1 MPGGLDSILNGLT
14 ISKRAD
20 WLVFVQ
26 RLDELVRSGHAR
38 RIPPLWRTLA
48 EGEEWYLDTD
58 RGEVYVYVS
67 PDAPILPIWEKV
79 DVFSKPEAVH
89 SYEGGLG
96 AIPMTKMS
104 RPETESLKEI
114 LKVLVRHGAAEVLDR
129 STSVPTTSP
138 KGTETWYRDPR
149 TKAVFRLVE
158 GTDDDSSRW
167 ERVALSQKE
176 MAIQ

>member
-26 RLDELVRSGHAR
+26 RLEELVRSGRAR
-38 RIPPLWRTLA
+38 RISPLWRALA
-48 EGEEWYLDTD
+48 QGEEWYLDTD
-58 RGEVYVYVS
+58 SGEVYVYLS

-79 DVFSKPEAVH
+79 DVFSKPEAPESH
-89 SYEGGLG
+89 ESGLG
-96 AIPMTKMS
+96 AIPTARMS

-114 LKVLVRHGAAEVLDR
+114 LKVLVRHGVAEVLDPP
-129 STSVPTTSP
+129 SSVPVASSE
-138 KGTETWYRDPR
+138 GAQSWYRDSQ

-158 GTDDDSSRW
+158 GPGDENSRW
-167 ERVALSQKE
+167 ERVPANQKE
-176 MAIQ
+176 VAIQ